1 MNRFASVLVV
11 AVGVGAFVLAGCT
24 APGGP
29 APSPAST
36 APVESP
42 SATASPTPSLSA
54 EEQLLAQIPDA
65 AKGDDLLAAVEMAEF
80 FITLH
85 PGLYQGEDPALF
97 EFLSLPECEFCSS
110 SAG

>member
-1 MNRFASVLVV
+1 MNRFANGLVV
-11 AVGVGAFVLAGCT
+11 AVAVGAAVLAGCT
-24 APGGP
+24 AQGGP
-29 APSPAST
+29 APSSPSS

-42 SATASPTPSLSA
+42 EPTASPSPSLTA

-97 EFLSLPECEFCSS
+97 EFLSLPE
-110 SAG
+110 